1 MIRFIATLFLACL
14 SLMAQ
19 GVEEVI
25 YYHNDALGSPII
37 ATDQQGRVVWRKS
50 YTPYGQR
57 IDPAAPNEPG
67 YTGKFEEPDLGIQNF
82 GARWYDPRIGR
93 FLAMDPAG
101 FDPQNPRS
109 FNRYAY
115 ANNNP
120 YTYVD
125 PDGRVPL
132 ALPFIVGIG
141 LELGNL
147 ALEAYDNVANPCGD
161 CVRSS
166 GVSLPG
172 TGALGKTA
180 AKAAEG
186 ATEVVQRA
194 MSRAELTAIQESGVL
209 SKGGRA
215 GPHYV
220 SDAVNSSGNRAR
232 QRLGLP
238 TQPEVRATM
247 EVPSGV
253 FSRPSKVQ
261 PFTLPNGKTL
271 PGGGAER
278 TAPGNADIPA
288 RILDT
293 LEY

>member
-1 MIRFIATLFLACL
+1 ASSRSPT
-14 SLMAQ
+14 S
-19 GVEEVI
+19 
-25 YYHNDALGSPII
+25 GS
-37 ATDQQGRVVWRKS
+37 K
-50 YTPYGQR
+50 
-57 IDPAAPNEPG
+57 
-67 YTGKFEEPDLGIQNF
+67 NF

-93 FLAMDPAG
+93 FLAIDPAG
-101 FDPQNPRS
+101 FDPQNPQS

-120 YTYVD
+120 YRYVD

-132 ALPFIVGIG
+132 LLPFIVGLG

-147 ALEAYDNVANPCGD
+147 AWEAYDNGANPCGD

-166 GVSLPG
+166 GVSIPG
-172 TGALGKTA
+172 AGVLGKTA

-253 FSRPSKVQ
+253 FSRPSKVE